1 MIKLFFL
8 LTFISLILTNQ
19 ADLNTTKKN
28 STNILTHSFCR
39 NSENSVFCRNPIIL
53 IAGIVLAVI
62 IVILGSYIYMRF
74 FFDENH
80 SFMRGWE
87 NLVRQR
93 MIMQREK
100 KRKKQE
106 LLIKKKKYYL
116 LNIEIKPISFS
127 KDFANN
133 EEECPICL
141 ETYFFDKKVCLT
153 PCKHLFHHIC
163 LKEYIYGSKEM
174 KCPICKYDLW
184 ESIKDKKINFKKIK
198 IIENDLKNIDKNEN
212 NESTLTDSS
221 NNHININ
228 INENNERDNL
238 NREC

>member
-39 NSENSVFCRNPIIL
+39 HSENSIFCQNPIIL
-53 IAGIVLAVI
+53 IGGIVLAVI

-133 EEECPICL
+133 EE
-141 ETYFFDKKVCLT
+141 
-153 PCKHLFHHIC
+153 
-163 LKEYIYGSKEM
+163 
-174 KCPICKYDLW
+174 
-184 ESIKDKKINFKKIK
+184 
-198 IIENDLKNIDKNEN
+198 
-212 NESTLTDSS
+212 
-221 NNHININ
+221 
-228 INENNERDNL
+228 
-238 NREC
+238 